1 MRWLIELS
9 GEHPTLPSAEAAA
22 CFEALKARATDVE
35 VDGALMTFAAEAK
48 PELVAERLALSHFV
62 NEEIAAGAFEDIL
75 AASEKLDLAGARFM
89 VRAPARGGSVRKSVE
104 EKIGK
109 ALAGTGKVDL
119 GQPEVTFRVHE
130 GKKWHLSRVLC
141 KVNRTEFERRRPAN
155 RPFKKPV
162 MLHPRLA
169 RALVNLS
176 RVSHGG
182 RLLDPF
188 CGTGG
193 ILLEASLVGAEIVGS
208 DIDGEMIAG
217 SRKTLSHFNQT
228 GRLIMADVGRL
239 PSLVEKV
246 DAIATDPPYGR
257 SSSTRSESIES
268 LYPRAFEAFG
278 QLLKPGAH
286 LAICLPEERHATMA
300 GPDLKLEETYPVRVH
315 GSLTRHF
322 TVFSRSR

>member
-1 MRWLIELS
+1 MHWLIELS
-9 GEHPTLPSAEAAA
+9 GEHPTLPSAEAIA
-22 CFEALKARATDVE
+22 CFEALKSRATDIE

-48 PELVAERLALSHFV
+48 SELVAERLAMSHFV
-62 NEEIAAGAFEDIL
+62 NEEIAVGTFEDIL
-75 AASEKLDLAGARFM
+75 AASERLDLAGARFM

-109 ALAGTGKVDL
+109 ALARTGKVDL
-119 GQPEVTFRVHE
+119 RQPEVTFRVNE
-130 GKKWHLSRVLC
+130 GKKWHLSKVLS
-141 KVNRTEFERRRPAN
+141 KVNRTEFERRRPVN

-176 RVSHGG
+176 RVSYGG

-193 ILLEASLVGAEIVGS
+193 ILLEASLVGAEVIGS
-208 DIDGEMIAG
+208 DIDSEMVAG
-217 SRKTLSHFNQT
+217 SRKTLSHFKRT
-228 GRLIMADVGRL
+228 GRLILADVGKL

-257 SSSTRSESIES
+257 ASSTKSEPIES

-278 QLLKPGAH
+278 RLLKPGAH
-286 LAICLPEERHATMA
+286 VAICLPEERHATMA
-300 GPDLKLEETYPVRVH
+300 GPDLRLEETYPVRVH

-322 TVFSRSR
+322 TVFSKSP